1 MLTGT
6 FITTVHF
13 ADLWLSVLFLRHK
26 LQKGFLQRD
35 QAPKEEEMEQ
45 MTKYLSELEAFGE
58 IEVSII
64 RETKINKVLRA
75 IIKLPSIPKE
85 EQYKFRKR
93 SVDILQAWKTLL
105 DSDIPTPAG
114 PADKDAKP
122 ETNGVTE
129 EAASAE
135 AKVDDSEPK
144 LIEPEPSEAPEGEA
158 GDQTMVDAEAE
169 VPKDKPEVSE
179 ESAEKETA
187 TQEAAGDAPKA
198 AEESSA

>member
-1 MLTGT
+1 M
-6 FITTVHF
+6 
-13 ADLWLSVLFLRHK
+13 
-26 LQKGFLQRD
+26 QRD

-64 RETKINKVLRA
+64 RETKINKVLKG
-75 IIKLPSIPKE
+75 IIKLPSIPKD
-85 EQYKFRKR
+85 EQYKFRER
-93 SVDILQAWKTLL
+93 CIDVLQAWKTLL
-105 DSDIPTPAG
+105 GSDIPTPAG
-114 PADKDAKP
+114 PADKEVKP

-135 AKVDDSEPK
+135 AKVDDSESKP
-144 LIEPEPSEAPEGEA
+144 IEPEPSEAPEGEA
-158 GDQTMVDAEAE
+158 GDHTMGDAEPE
-169 VPKDKPEVSE
+169 VPKDKLEAPDKP
-179 ESAEKETA
+179 AEKETA

>member
-1 MLTGT
+1 M
-6 FITTVHF
+6 
-13 ADLWLSVLFLRHK
+13 
-26 LQKGFLQRD
+26 QRD

-64 RETKINKVLRA
+64 RETKINKVLRG

-85 EQYKFRKR
+85 EQYKFRER
-93 SVDILQAWKTLL
+93 CVDVLQAWKTLL

-114 PADKDAKP
+114 PADKEVKP

-129 EAASAE
+129 EATSAE
-135 AKVDDSEPK
+135 AKVDDSESK
-144 LIEPEPSEAPEGEA
+144 VIVPEPSEAPE
-158 GDQTMVDAEAE
+158 DHTMVDAEPQ
-169 VPKDKPEVSE
+169 VPKDKPEAPE
-179 ESAEKETA
+179 EPAEKETA
-187 TQEAAGDAPKA
+187 TQEAADDAPKV

>member
-1 MLTGT
+1 
-6 FITTVHF
+6 
-13 ADLWLSVLFLRHK
+13 

-85 EQYKFRKR
+85 EQYKFRER

-105 DSDIPTPAG
+105 DSDIPTPAA
-114 PADKDAKP
+114 PADKEAKP

-129 EAASAE
+129 EAVSAGKP
-135 AKVDDSEPK
+135 KVDNSEPK
-144 LIEPEPSEAPEGEA
+144 LIEPEPSDA
-158 GDQTMVDAEAE
+158 GDQTMVDAEPEAS
-169 VPKDKPEVSE
+169 KDKPEAPE
-179 ESAEKETA
+179 APTGKETA
-187 TQEAAGDAPKA
+187 TEEAAGDAPKT